1 MLSNNMRLL
10 RVACAPDSSDVR
22 AVWGGRDACGVREKR
37 RRKKGWIRIAACVFV
52 YNVLQITSRECVARV
67 YLFYT
72 KIVFIIFKR
81 VSVLSVPRAASQRLT
96 PSRAPNMGMQLSQRR
111 RFEYFL
117 RRTIAEHVERV
128 LFRLSSFCVRECIEL
143 IRYKLSCSRQQR
155 QQNTETMMI
164 FGAAAKQSW
173 PFCIRNSQ
181 RLFHVYCE
189 IVCCTRARVSM
200 AVLTAIN
207 GARESSRVCFECGG
221 MG

>member
-1 MLSNNMRLL
+1 M
-10 RVACAPDSSDVR
+10 
-22 AVWGGRDACGVREKR
+22 CG
-37 RRKKGWIRIAACVFV
+37 
-52 YNVLQITSRECVARV
+52 ARV
-67 YLFYT
+67 
-72 KIVFIIFKR
+72 FILHKNCIHNLQTGFRALGAASGVPTSHTIASADHGDAIESASPFRIFSAANYSR
-81 VSVLSVPRAASQRLT
+81 ARRTCTLSSVLFV
-96 PSRAPNMGMQLSQRR
+96 
-111 RFEYFL
+111 
-117 RRTIAEHVERV
+117 
-128 LFRLSSFCVRECIEL
+128 CIEL

-207 GARESSRVCFECGG
+207 GARESSWGVF
-221 MG
+221 